1 MTIQQ
6 LDQYGSGVGCS
17 ILIAVSP
24 IILMIIAS
32 LFRIEIY
39 NFVELIFLG
48 DFLHLQESSR
58 NDVQYICI
66 HYIKEN
72 WPQAENGPKNDGLQI
87 MAA

>member
-1 MTIQQ
+1 VTIQQ

-32 LFRIEIY
+32 LFRIEVY

-48 DFLHLQESSR
+48 ISSTFKSHQGMMC
-58 NDVQYICI
+58 NISVFTISKKI
-66 HYIKEN
+66 
-72 WPQAENGPKNDGLQI
+72 GPKLK
-87 MAA
+87 MAPKMMGYK